1 MVLKLVKLYSDYIFS
16 HILSFFT
23 LLKFAKSEKNH
34 IAKNQDKMPQLLTNI
49 CLHFECVVLASSEL
63 AAICKVFMLG
73 LRNSHFFTRV
83 YFSYGFLAILAAKI
97 LLKNGCLIMV

>member
-49 CLHFECVVLASSEL
+49 CLHFE
-63 AAICKVFMLG
+63 
-73 LRNSHFFTRV
+73 
-83 YFSYGFLAILAAKI
+83 
-97 LLKNGCLIMV
+97 